1 MNAWVVPGYV
11 HERVLGHGASARV
24 VVAVHSESGRRVA
37 IKYLAPRL
45 FASRD
50 FLVGLRYE
58 TRILMSNDVPY
69 VVRVVDYAEEPGAG
83 AAIVMELFDGVSV
96 REMIARQG
104 ATTPEAA
111 LTALKGS
118 LLGLGSVHALGIMHG
133 DFKPENVLADGEGN
147 VKVADFGMAVKAG
160 RGVPSAGTPQYMA
173 PELWEGA
180 EPSPASDVYAATA
193 VFFECLTGKPPFSGS
208 AGQLRKQHLYANVP
222 VDRVEEP
229 LRGLVKRGLA
239 KYPAARPVD
248 AVAFAAELEQA
259 AVAAY
264 GARWETHGRRH
275 LGRRADA
282 ARPLLALTSVPG
294 ETSAAAVPVGAR
306 LVSWVDRH
314 KRAVVVGAAASL
326 AVVVGL
332 ATTAVALSGGG
343 HSTPRAATAA
353 ATSSPSSSPAGTP
366 TPPVVTVN
374 ASFQAVAT
382 AVPPVAVTSCA
393 KPTTFTYSS
402 AITASAA
409 GTVSYRWL
417 YSSGKPSAVRTLRF
431 AAAGTAQVAGGVAR
445 VKKAGTGW
453 AELQIMTPA
462 AQHSNKAAYRLLC
475 KKPGSQPGQVT
486 ATAAVTPTTRSVACG
501 SAPPFFTFTGTITAS
516 KAEQV
521 SYYWALS
528 DGTTSGAATLTFAAP
543 GTQAVPPFTVTP
555 PADTGTE
562 AAELVVTSPVPAVS
576 NTATYTVACTT
587 TGGGGHKYPA
597 LAIAT
602 SGLPG
607 GTQGKSYSAA
617 LSATG
622 GDGSYT
628 WTATGLPKGLGI
640 NGGTG
645 TISGTPAGA
654 GTSQITVTATD
665 TEHPVAQRASRT
677 FRLAVSNLVYP
688 ALAITTAA
696 LPAGTTGT
704 AYTTALAATGGHG
717 AYTWAATGLPAG
729 LAINARTGVISG
741 TPTADA
747 TTEVTVTVKDS
758 ETPTPQTATATFT
771 LAITTTYPVL
781 AIGTAALPAGTVGT
795 AYTTTL
801 AATGGN
807 GAYTWAA
814 TGLPAGLAIDAATG
828 TIAGT
833 PTAAATSDIT
843 VTVTD
848 TETPTAQTATA
859 MLTLTVADAAIAIT
873 TAALPGGTVGTAYT
887 TTLAATGG
895 NGTYTWAATG
905 LPAGL
910 AIDAA
915 TGTIAGTPTAAGTSN
930 VAITV
935 TDTEAPTPETA
946 TVTLALAVADA
957 AIAITTAALPAADVG
972 VAYSVTLTATGGD
985 GTYTWTATGLP
996 AGLTID
1002 GTTGTIAGTPAAGDD
1017 AGSPYTV
1024 EVTVTDGEATPKTVT
1039 VAFALTVVPAAGG

>member
-11 HERVLGHGASARV
+11 HERVLGHGASGRV

-58 TRILMSNDVPY
+58 TRILMSNDVPH

-83 AAIVMELFDGVSV
+83 AAIVTELFDGVSV

-111 LTALKGS
+111 LTVLKGS
-118 LLGLGSVHALGIMHG
+118 LLGLGSAHALGILHG
-133 DFKPENVLADGEGN
+133 DFQPENVLVDGEGN
-147 VKVADFGMAVKAG
+147 VKVADFGMAIRAG
-160 RGVPSAGTPQYMA
+160 RGVPSAGTPLYMA

-208 AGQLRKQHLYANVP
+208 VGQLRKQHSYASVP

-264 GARWETHGRRH
+264 GDRWETHGRRH
-275 LGRRADA
+275 LGRRAAA
-282 ARPLLALTSVPG
+282 ARPLLALTSAAG
-294 ETSAAAVPVGAR
+294 GTSVMGGAAGAR
-306 LVSWVDRH
+306 LVSWAARH
-314 KRAVVVGAAASL
+314 RKAVAVGAAASL

-343 HSTPRAATAA
+343 HSTPRAAPAA
-353 ATSSPSSSPAGTP
+353 ATSSPASSPASASTP
-366 TPPVVTVN
+366 PPVVTVN
-374 ASFQAVAT
+374 ASFQAIAT

-393 KPTTFTYSS
+393 TPTTFTYSS

-417 YSSGKPSAVRTLRF
+417 YSSGKTSAVRTLRF

-445 VKKAGTGW
+445 AKKAGTGW

-462 AQHSNKAAYRLLC
+462 AQHSNKATYRLLC
-475 KKPGSQPGQVT
+475 KKPGSQPGQVS
-486 ATAAVTPTTRSVACG
+486 AAAAVTPTARSVVCG
-501 SAPPFFTFTGTITAS
+501 SAPPFFTFTGSITAT
-516 KAEQV
+516 KAEKV

-528 DGTTSGAATLTFAAP
+528 DGATSGAATLTFGAP

-555 PADTGTE
+555 PADSATE

-576 NTATYTVACTT
+576 NTATFAVTCTT
-587 TGGGGHKYPA
+587 SGGGHKYPS
-597 LAIAT
+597 LSIAT

-607 GTQGKSYSAA
+607 GTQGKAYSAA

-628 WTATGLPKGLGI
+628 WAATGLPKGLGI

-645 TISGTPAGA
+645 TISGKPVGA
-654 GTSQITVTATD
+654 GTSQVTVTATD
-665 TEHPVAQRASRT
+665 TEHPVAQQASRT

-688 ALAITTAA
+688 ALAITTGA

-717 AYTWAATGLPAG
+717 AYTWAAAGLPAG
-729 LAINARTGVISG
+729 LSINARTGVISG
-741 TPTADA
+741 TPTAAA
-747 TTEVTVTVKDS
+747 TSEVTVTVKDS

-771 LAITTTYPVL
+771 LTITTTYPVL
-781 AIGTAALPAGTVGT
+781 AIATAALPAGAVGT
-795 AYTTTL
+795 AYTTTM

-807 GAYTWAA
+807 GTYTWAA

-859 MLTLTVADAAIAIT
+859 TLALTVADAAIAIT
-873 TAALPGGTVGTAYT
+873 TAALPGADVGVAYT
-887 TTLAATGG
+887 TTLA
-895 NGTYTWAATG
+895 
-905 LPAGL
+905 
-910 AIDAA
+910 
-915 TGTIAGTPTAAGTSN
+915 
-930 VAITV
+930 
-935 TDTEAPTPETA
+935 
-946 TVTLALAVADA
+946 
-957 AIAITTAALPAADVG
+957 
-972 VAYSVTLTATGGD
+972 ATGGD

-996 AGLTID
+996 TGLTID

-1017 AGSPYTV
+1017 ANSPYTV
-1024 EVTVTDGEATPKTVT
+1024 EVTVIDGEAAPKTVT
-1039 VAFALTVVPAAGG
+1039 MAFALTVVPTAGG